1 MALPCDPG
9 ENFLANSFHHY
20 SDNCDR
26 ELGRCQQTRGRS
38 DYKRVPGSD
47 QVSHRHILTGV
58 YASLSNAAHVL
69 AALVLSFPFD
79 LNEFLRSEPTTQLSL
94 PSLKAT
100 PLTISGVIHWHELM
114 ES

>member
-1 MALPCDPG
+1 MG
-9 ENFLANSFHHY
+9 RRFVT
-20 SDNCDR
+20 
-26 ELGRCQQTRGRS
+26 LGAILCPVDSSRS
-38 DYKRVPGSD
+38 
-47 QVSHRHILTGV
+47 ILED
-58 YASLSNAAHVL
+58 AAHVF

-79 LNEFLRSEPTTQLSL
+79 LNELLRSEPTTQLSL